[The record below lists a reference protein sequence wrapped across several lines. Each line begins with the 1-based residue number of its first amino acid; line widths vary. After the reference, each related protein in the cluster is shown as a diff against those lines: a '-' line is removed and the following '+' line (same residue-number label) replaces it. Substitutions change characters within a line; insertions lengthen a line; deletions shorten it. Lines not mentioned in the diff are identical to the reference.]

1 MGSIFERPS
10 VHCTVD
16 DLLAAA
22 EAGTID
28 VVIDRSFALEDA
40 AKAHYCAETA
50 NPLGRV
56 VMTP

>member
-1 MGSIFERPS
+1 MPTCLIQSAA
-10 VHCTVD
+10 TVD

-22 EAGTID
+22 AAAAGRID

-40 AKAHYCAETA
+40 AKAHHYADTA
-50 NPLGRV
+50 KPLGRV